1 MRISN
6 FLRYYQNKRHSIHF
20 IKVLLIVEL
29 SLQLFSFSSYV
40 YYRVKTLQI
49 ATQDIKQNWFFN
61 KTENQWWFPESKLIY
76 SYINP
81 FVGWLTRPMITDH
94 IHIDTNGTRLTTNS
108 SSSKS
113 AKKIFMLGG
122 STLWGFNVSDQETIP
137 SYVARELNSVS
148 SDFTVMNYSNPGYN
162 SSQEVNY
169 LIKKLKKGNIPNTVI
184 FYDGCN
190 DLQVKTMY
198 TVPQSVYHEQEIIDN
213 IGNIWNFDRPNLD
226 VNRSI
231 FGIEFIS
238 NLHQFAFKYIKLYRY
253 PNKIFNKIL
262 KRTAQPEQQIY
273 THQFNPM
280 DAEYISNLVAEE
292 FLTNVALLDKL
303 AQVFNYTH
311 GEILIVYGAAHM
323 PDIERRFTQQHNYVP
338 HLEHRLVAF
347 SF

>member
-1 MRISN
+1 
-6 FLRYYQNKRHSIHF
+6 
-20 IKVLLIVEL
+20 
-29 SLQLFSFSSYV
+29 
-40 YYRVKTLQI
+40 
-49 ATQDIKQNWFFN
+49 
-61 KTENQWWFPESKLIY
+61 
-76 SYINP
+76 
-81 FVGWLTRPMITDH
+81 MITDH

-303 AQVFNYTH
+303 AQVYKFNYILVWQPLIYNKENKTTEETSVFNKYDKNFGQVYDLALKKIESKQSKYFYNLTTIFNSYTNSFFIDPCH
-311 GEILIVYGAAHM
+311 VTGEGNEIIAKKIVELIKS
-323 PDIERRFTQQHNYVP
+323 Q
-338 HLEHRLVAF
+338 
-347 SF
+347 